1 MRMWMVDPRILC
13 AKHLLG
19 EHVEMHMFMGSI
31 KKGKSIAGYIKKGLC
46 DPSRI
51 IERHNALAKEM
62 ESRGMNH
69 KSPLGSIDDTFHEIL
84 NEKHPVNLKES
95 TIDLINRCDECRK
108 LFLEYRDGMEDD
120 LDEDYREALKTKKN
134 FEA

>member
-1 MRMWMVDPRILC
+1 MRMWMVDPKIMC

-19 EHVEMHMFMGSI
+19 EHVEMHMFMGCI
-31 KKGKSIAGYIKKGLC
+31 KKGKSIKGYIEKSLC

-51 IERHNALAKEM
+51 IERHNELSKEM
-62 ESRGMNH
+62 ERRGMNH

-84 NEKHPVNLKES
+84 NECHPIEETFSLTE
-95 TIDLINRCDECRK
+95 LLNRCDECRK

-120 LDEDYREALKTKKN
+120 LPPEVLEALQTKKN
-134 FEA
+134 YEV